1 MSVEDLETRIVAMCE
16 AIGAGVTRASLW
28 ERFSD
33 DFETE
38 GDLAKCLGRL
48 TASGRLYR
56 GARKRPGLSDE
67 FIYSASPVAAD
78 PVARANPASLKSFV
92 DSHREPVL
100 PNLAAAPS
108 KPETPPMSKTSD
120 ARQRYIDHL
129 ASTRTWLAPSEIA
142 KALKVKPELTSYH
155 LNVALE
161 HKQLQAIGHRST
173 RKFAALG
180 VAAARR
186 PVEGDAGAGRRS
198 AQARARQGA
207 RDRARARAG
216 AAARS
221 RADRGER
228 AARRGPGALRDRG
241 HRPFR
246 DQRRQDDDPPHA
258 AGDPQGDRLPRAH
271 ATRVE
276 GRRVIARPRARR
288 PSVRERL
295 RTYPDEVL
303 VAAIASEQAKADARP
318 MFIQMLEAEL
328 ERRRQQE
335 KT

>member
-180 VAAARR
+180 VALPADPSKATPAPAADPPKRERSKARETAPAPAPEPRR
-186 PVEGDAGAGRRS
+186 DLVPIAASEPLDEDQVRCAIEDTGLFAINDGKTTIRLMP
-198 AQARARQGA
+198 RAIRKVIGFLELTQHVWK
-207 RDRARARAG
+207 G
-216 AAARS
+216 AA
-221 RADRGER
+221 
-228 AARRGPGALRDRG
+228 
-241 HRPFR
+241 
-246 DQRRQDDDPPHA
+246 
-258 AGDPQGDRLPRAH
+258 
-271 ATRVE
+271 
-276 GRRVIARPRARR
+276 
-288 PSVRERL
+288 
-295 RTYPDEVL
+295 
-303 VAAIASEQAKADARP
+303 
-318 MFIQMLEAEL
+318 
-328 ERRRQQE
+328 
-335 KT
+335 